1 MKRMKTVS
9 GNIVDVLKE
18 RIFPGTVFIERDK
31 IIRIE
36 ENDNKYQTFILPGFV
51 DAHVHIESSMLTPFE
66 FGRSVLRHGTL
77 GVVSDPHEIA
87 NVMGVAG
94 INFMIDNARRST
106 VKFLFG
112 APSAVPATTFET
124 AGDEITAKD
133 IEELFRTG
141 RCGFL
146 SEMMNVPG
154 VLSED
159 KEVLEKIN
167 IAKRY
172 SKKIDGHAPEFTGES
187 ITKYIKSGIDTDHEA
202 VSYKEG
208 REKILKGMKILIRE
222 GSAAKNFDEL
232 FCLIDE
238 FPDMCMF
245 CTDDIHPDH
254 LLKGHI
260 NLHVK
265 KAVEKGCDIFN
276 VLKAASVNPAKHYG
290 LHLGLLQEGDL
301 ADFIVVDNLVNFDIF
316 ECYING
322 KHIYKKDFSD
332 SSHKIN
338 LKLVNNFQCYAKTA
352 NDFKVKAVS
361 DNVKVIDVTDGQL
374 VTKILSAQMPVEDG
388 FIMQDTDR
396 DILKISVIN
405 RYKDTKPSVGFV
417 RGFGLK
423 RGAIAGSV
431 AHDSHNIIVVG
442 CDDSSITSAVNR
454 VIEAKGG
461 LVFADNYTAKILE
474 LPVAGLIS
482 DQRVEDVAERYNLLD
497 KMAKDMGS
505 KLHAPFMTL
514 SFMALLVIPELK
526 ISDKGLFDGK
536 NFTFVTILN

>member
-9 GNIVDVLKE
+9 GKIVDVLKE
-18 RIFPGTVFIERDK
+18 RIFPGTVFIEGDK
-31 IIRIE
+31 IIHIE
-36 ENDNKYQTFILPGFV
+36 ENDNKYQTVILPGFV

-66 FGRSVLRHGTL
+66 FGRSVLKHGTL

-94 INFMIDNARRST
+94 INFMIDNPRRSPL
-106 VKFLFG
+106 KFLFG

-124 AGDEITAKD
+124 AGGEITAKD

-146 SEMMNVPG
+146 SEMMNVTG

-202 VSYKEG
+202 VSYQEG
-208 REKILKGMKILIRE
+208 GEKILKGMKILIRE
-222 GSAAKNFDEL
+222 GSAGRNFDEL

-238 FPDMCMF
+238 FPDMCMC

-322 KHIYKKDFSD
+322 KNIYKKDFSD

-338 LKLVNNFQCYAKTA
+338 LKLINNFQCYAKTA

-417 RGFGLK
+417 
-423 RGAIAGSV
+423 
-431 AHDSHNIIVVG
+431 
-442 CDDSSITSAVNR
+442 
-454 VIEAKGG
+454 GG
-461 LVFADNYTAKILE
+461 LWA
-474 LPVAGLIS
+474 
-482 DQRVEDVAERYNLLD
+482 
-497 KMAKDMGS
+497 
-505 KLHAPFMTL
+505 
-514 SFMALLVIPELK
+514 
-526 ISDKGLFDGK
+526 
-536 NFTFVTILN
+536 